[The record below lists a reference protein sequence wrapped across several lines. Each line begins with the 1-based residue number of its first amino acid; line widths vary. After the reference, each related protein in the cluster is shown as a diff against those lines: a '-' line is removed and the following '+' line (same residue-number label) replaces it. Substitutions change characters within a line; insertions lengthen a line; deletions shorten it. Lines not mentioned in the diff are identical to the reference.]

1 MTKRAILSVH
11 DKTGLIELGRGLAAL
26 GWELVASGGTARA
39 LRAAGLAAREVSDVT
54 GAPEML
60 GGRVKTLHPAIHG
73 GILARDT
80 ADDRADLAAQG
91 IAPFH
96 LVVCNLYPF
105 ADTIAR
111 PGATTAEAVEQIDI
125 GGVTLLRAAAKNFAR
140 VVVLCDPADYEPALA
155 AIAAGGPDEATRR
168 TLASKAFEYT
178 WAYDAAIAEYLA
190 GGQGSGLAPSP
201 FGRGMGRGS
210 DSASPPGREIE
221 RGSDAPSPPGRGM
234 GRGSDAPSP
243 PGRGMGRGFW
253 EAIEGTSSP
262 LPNPLPEGEGTSGP
276 LPGGEGTGLPAVL
289 RLELTRVQALRYG
302 ENPHQAA
309 ALYGVAG
316 GGPLGGRLV
325 GGKELS
331 YNNLLDLDAAWGAA
345 SSFAAPAVII
355 VKHLSPCGVAVAQS
369 IGAAFPAAL
378 ASDPVSAFGGV
389 VAANRPVDEAFV
401 AALAAADLFVEAII
415 APAFSDAAVAWLAAH
430 KKNCRLVA
438 LGDDAGDSA
447 VELRAVRG
455 GLLLQTRD
463 TGDPPGVTWRSVSRR
478 PPTAAEA
485 DALGFAWTA
494 AQHVKSNA
502 IVLAHLPDATG
513 ATATVGIGGGLP
525 SRVDAVR
532 LAVAKAGE
540 RARGAVLASDAFFPF
555 ADGLAVAAAAGV
567 TAVVEPGG
575 SVRDDEVIAAAD
587 RLGVALVFTG
597 VRHFR
602 H

>member
-11 DKTGLIELGRGLAAL
+11 DKTGLIELGRGLAAQ
-26 GWELVASGGTARA
+26 GWELVASGGTAHA
-39 LRAAGLAAREVSDVT
+39 LRAAGLAARDVAELT

-234 GRGSDAPSP
+234 GRASDAPSPPGRGMGRGSDAPSPFGRGMGRGSDAPSP

-262 LPNPLPEGEGTSGP
+262 LPNPLPGGEGTSGP

-345 SSFAAPAVII
+345 SSFAAPAVVI

-438 LGDDAGDSA
+438 LGDDAGNSA

-478 PPTAAEA
+478 SPTAAEA

-513 ATATVGIGGGLP
+513 ATATVGIGGGDHL
-525 SRVDAVR
+525 V
-532 LAVAKAGE
+532 VA
-540 RARGAVLASDAFFPF
+540 
-555 ADGLAVAAAAGV
+555 
-567 TAVVEPGG
+567 
-575 SVRDDEVIAAAD
+575 
-587 RLGVALVFTG
+587 
-597 VRHFR
+597 H
-602 H
+602 